1 MNRRQFVIGAA
12 VIGIGGSYAFT
23 RPQLNVSELTIAQA
37 ISKLDELML
46 MSPKAKGEWNLAQI
60 FNHCAQSVE
69 FSMLGFPEHKPDWF
83 KSTLGQLAF
92 GLFSQRREMT
102 HNLSEPLPGAAE
114 LNPKADI
121 EQAYI
126 RLKSAMVEFSH
137 YDGELAEHFAFGK
150 LDKTEYEQA
159 HAMHFYNHL
168 LEIEHI
174 LSNRVIL

>member
-1 MNRRQFVIGAA
+1 
-12 VIGIGGSYAFT
+12 
-23 RPQLNVSELTIAQA
+23 
-37 ISKLDELML
+37 
-46 MSPKAKGEWNLAQI
+46 
-60 FNHCAQSVE
+60 
-69 FSMLGFPEHKPDWF
+69 
-83 KSTLGQLAF
+83 
-92 GLFSQRREMT
+92 MT
-102 HNLSEPLPGAAE
+102 HNLSEPIPGAAE